1 MTDKDDVAPCF
12 HQPLCLPMD
21 LGNQRTCGV
30 EPGQAARFRFR
41 RHSLGNAVCRKH
53 YWRAIRHIVQGFD
66 ENGPLGP
73 QFINNKAVVDD
84 FVPHIDRRSIFL
96 ECAVNNQD
104 GAVDTGTKA
113 PRRGDQEVEGW
124 LFRHNMLQSLRDC
137 LQPGKPLPIPRG
149 NRTCSRMMPVSFRN
163 PIFVVAAS
171 GLLLAGCAR
180 QGEFDSSGGIIIKRD
195 ACPAVAVPSHT
206 ADITL
211 FDPPASLD
219 SRAIDVVADITNVRS
234 SCADSGEDVVVS
246 ASFDVQARRSNASG
260 ARDVVLPYFATVVQG
275 GRVIVSKRVSRVSI
289 HFNDGDL
296 RAETKGSASAYVNR
310 AAVTLPADVQERITR
325 KRKAGDADAAID
337 PMADPQVREAVSR
350 ASFELLLGFQLTQGQ
365 LQYNATR

>member
-1 MTDKDDVAPCF
+1 
-12 HQPLCLPMD
+12 
-21 LGNQRTCGV
+21 
-30 EPGQAARFRFR
+30 
-41 RHSLGNAVCRKH
+41 
-53 YWRAIRHIVQGFD
+53 
-66 ENGPLGP
+66 
-73 QFINNKAVVDD
+73 
-84 FVPHIDRRSIFL
+84 
-96 ECAVNNQD
+96 
-104 GAVDTGTKA
+104 
-113 PRRGDQEVEGW
+113 
-124 LFRHNMLQSLRDC
+124 
-137 LQPGKPLPIPRG
+137 
-149 NRTCSRMMPVSFRN
+149 VSFRN